1 MAFLREDLVKLAEAL
16 VLRADLVKRL
26 DELRARMK
34 RSAKV
39 QEGQKPAEDPAALL
53 TQYHFSAA
61 ELERLIAGI
70 NMANAS
76 ARVVGRSMTEALA
89 ARDVLR
95 LRHGAQRELAEN
107 AAVTQNAYTKS
118 EIRWLPA
125 VNVAEVQAGA
135 DKLAQELRQLDT
147 RIQEANRLIDL
158 SE

>member
-1 MAFLREDLVKLAEAL
+1 MKLAEAL

-39 QEGQKPAEDPAALL
+39 QEGRSPAEDPAALL
-53 TQYHFSAA
+53 AQYHTSAT
-61 ELERLIAGI
+61 ELERLIANI
-70 NMANAS
+70 NLTNA
-76 ARVVGRSMTEALA
+76 AAQVGGRSMTEALA

-95 LRHGAQRELAEN
+95 LRQAAQRELAES
-107 AAVTQNAYTKS
+107 AAVTQSAYTKS

-125 VNVAEVQAGA
+125 ISVAEVQAGA
-135 DKLAQELRQLDT
+135 DKLSQELRKLDT
-147 RIQEANRLIDL
+147 RIQEANWLIDL